1 MTKKNK
7 QNIKSVSK
15 KKKNILLRLILFTVF
30 VAIVIFATRF
40 YIQIYENGGGFKGII
55 KTTLGLNKKENL
67 GTIYTLILGTNEE
80 NTDTIMVA
88 GYNPKTNENHFICT
102 LTSLPLLKNNP
113 RLLISPFGP
122 SALENFI
129 IALPNARY
137 GSMSSGSC
145 LELPILV
152 ILNENISIE
161 EGITI
166 EFKVPQYAWLPWQ
179 RSPKSTSNRKKFK
192 YYKVHYDLTDFHK
205 TLNNQTTTDNTR
217 ENAETTTEING
228 K

>member
-1 MTKKNK
+1 MDFITVIISLAALLLSLLSYLRERRLITVDFSPNCFALD
-7 QNIKSVSK
+7 V
-15 KKKNILLRLILFTVF
+15 KKNIIVADNIFKDIPHQYAIFTTAIIVNASVINSSYFDLR
-30 VAIVIFATRF
+30 A
-40 YIQIYENGGGFKGII
+40 
-55 KTTLGLNKKENL
+55 
-67 GTIYTLILGTNEE
+67 
-80 NTDTIMVA
+80 
-88 GYNPKTNENHFICT
+88 YNPKTNENHFICT

-122 SALENFI
+122 SALENFV

>member
-1 MTKKNK
+1 MEFFTIFISLAALLLSLLSYLRERRLITVDFSPNCFALDV
-7 QNIKSVSK
+7 N
-15 KKKNILLRLILFTVF
+15 KNIIVADNIFKDAPHQYAIFTTAIIVNASVINSAYFDLR
-30 VAIVIFATRF
+30 A
-40 YIQIYENGGGFKGII
+40 
-55 KTTLGLNKKENL
+55 
-67 GTIYTLILGTNEE
+67 
-80 NTDTIMVA
+80 
-88 GYNPKTNENHFICT
+88 YNPKTNENHFICT

-122 SALENFI
+122 SALENFV

-137 GSMSSGSC
+137 GSISSGSC

>member
-1 MTKKNK
+1 MEFFTIFISLAALLISLLSYLRERRLITVDFSPNCFALD
-7 QNIKSVSK
+7 V
-15 KKKNILLRLILFTVF
+15 KKNIIVADNIFKDIPHQYAIFTTAIIVNASVINSSYFDLR
-30 VAIVIFATRF
+30 A
-40 YIQIYENGGGFKGII
+40 
-55 KTTLGLNKKENL
+55 
-67 GTIYTLILGTNEE
+67 
-80 NTDTIMVA
+80 
-88 GYNPKTNENHFICT
+88 YNPKTNENHFICT

-122 SALENFI
+122 SALENFV
-129 IALPNARY
+129 IALPYARY

-205 TLNNQTTTDNTR
+205 TLSNQTTTDNTR

>member
-1 MTKKNK
+1 MEFFTIFISLAALLISLLSYLRERRLITVDFSPNCFALD
-7 QNIKSVSK
+7 V
-15 KKKNILLRLILFTVF
+15 KKNIIVADNIFKDIPHQYAIFTTAIIVNASVINSSYFDLR
-30 VAIVIFATRF
+30 A
-40 YIQIYENGGGFKGII
+40 
-55 KTTLGLNKKENL
+55 
-67 GTIYTLILGTNEE
+67 
-80 NTDTIMVA
+80 
-88 GYNPKTNENHFICT
+88 YNPKTNENHFICT

-113 RLLISPFGP
+113 KLLISPFGP
-122 SALENFI
+122 NALENFVI
-129 IALPNARY
+129 DLPNARY
-137 GSMSSGSC
+137 GSMSSGAC

-192 YYKVHYDLTDFHK
+192 YYKIHYDLTDFHK
-205 TLNNQTTTDNTR
+205 TLNNQTTTDNTNA
-217 ENAETTTEING
+217 NAETTKEING

>member
-1 MTKKNK
+1 MEFFTIFISLAALLLSLLSYLRERRLITVDFSPNCFALD
-7 QNIKSVSK
+7 V
-15 KKKNILLRLILFTVF
+15 KKNIIVADNIFKDIPHQYAIFTTAIIVNASVINSSYFDLR
-30 VAIVIFATRF
+30 A
-40 YIQIYENGGGFKGII
+40 
-55 KTTLGLNKKENL
+55 
-67 GTIYTLILGTNEE
+67 
-80 NTDTIMVA
+80 
-88 GYNPKTNENHFICT
+88 YNPKTNENHFICT

-122 SALENFI
+122 SALENFVI
-129 IALPNARY
+129 SLPNAHY

>member
-1 MTKKNK
+1 MEFFTIFISLAALLISLLSYLRERRLITVDFAPNCFALD
-7 QNIKSVSK
+7 V
-15 KKKNILLRLILFTVF
+15 KKNIVVADNIFKDIPHQYAIFTTAIIVNASVINSSYFDLR
-30 VAIVIFATRF
+30 A
-40 YIQIYENGGGFKGII
+40 
-55 KTTLGLNKKENL
+55 
-67 GTIYTLILGTNEE
+67 
-80 NTDTIMVA
+80 
-88 GYNPKTNENHFICT
+88 YNPKTDENHFICT

-113 RLLISPFGP
+113 KLLISPFGP
-122 SALENFI
+122 NALENFVI
-129 IALPNARY
+129 DLPNARY
-137 GSMSSGSC
+137 GSMSSGAC

-205 TLNNQTTTDNTR
+205 TLSNQTTTDNTR